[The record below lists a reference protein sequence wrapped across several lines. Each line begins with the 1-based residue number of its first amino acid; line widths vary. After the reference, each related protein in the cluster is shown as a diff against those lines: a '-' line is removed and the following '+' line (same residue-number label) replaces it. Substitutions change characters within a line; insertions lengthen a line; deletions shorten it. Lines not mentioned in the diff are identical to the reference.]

1 MIFYFAR
8 EMAILHALFNLFL
21 YALWLCDLF
30 KLLILWFVDAQL
42 FTFLIWICIYQYNDM
57 SFTIDFSTKSFL
69 CHLMRINLFISRSE
83 YVFFIF
89 ASQLFVMSFCDCMT
103 LYWHFWY
110 HDAPTTCLFVYARWF
125 VMSFCNCMTLYAWSF
140 SYHFNIEVTLCDLWF
155 SL

>member
-1 MIFYFAR
+1 MLYVCYRMIFYFAR

-69 CHLMRINLFISRSE
+69 CPLMRINLFFSWSE
-83 YVFFIF
+83 YVNFIF
-89 ASQLFVMSFCDCMT
+89 ASQLLCPLVIAW
-103 LYWHFWY
+103 LYIDIF
-110 HDAPTTCLFVYARWF
+110 DIMNAPTTCLCLCAVICI
-125 VMSFCNCMTLYAWSF
+125 VVLLMSIAWSF
-140 SYHFNIEVTLCDLWF
+140 SYHFGIEIT
-155 SL
+155 